1 MMVITKEGM
10 FCIASLEDMSIT
22 FDHIFELFT
31 DSQSGRDI
39 VVNQGATKHTVH
51 FERWLYYVREMFL
64 KKKLKLT
71 LVTTEKMR
79 ADDKT
84 KVVHKTKFIYC
95 RMFQMNLTRDVE

>member
-1 MMVITKEGM
+1 
-10 FCIASLEDMSIT
+10 
-22 FDHIFELFT
+22 
-31 DSQSGRDI
+31 
-39 VVNQGATKHTVH
+39 
-51 FERWLYYVREMFL
+51 MFL

-84 KVVHKTKFIYC
+84 KVVHKTKFVYC